1 MRDPYEVLG
10 LAKSASAAEVKSAF
24 RKLAKKFHPDQS
36 KESAGQGAIRRD
48 RFGLRDPRRREEA
61 RRLRPRRDRRRRQ
74 AARAAVRG
82 LRFRPAAGRGRG
94 PEFHGFNFDVG
105 GDPGGRAGFEA
116 DILSELFGGRA
127 GRSRPRAAAAARTSP
142 LSVNVPLAMA
152 AGGGSV
158 RVALPTGKT
167 LDVAIPAGV
176 EDGKRFV
183 CAGRGGRARATL
195 RPGDAIVT
203 IHYAPHPLFKVEGR
217 DLKLDLPIT
226 LYEAV
231 LGAKVR
237 APTLSGEVE
246 IAIPPGTSSGRVLR
260 LRGKGLPASGDAP
273 AGDLLATLRIAM
285 PAQRGRRPGG
295 ADAALARREAL
306 RSARRPGRLTRRGA
320 ARRRPTATKSF
331 RTADRRPGG
340 AVLAEIPRT
349 PARRRAASVHIGF
362 ADAWLF
368 QQWW

>member
-36 KESAGQGAIRRD
+36 KELRAKERFAEIGSAYEILGD
-48 RFGLRDPRRREEA
+48 EKK
-61 RRLRPRRDRRRRQ
+61 
-74 AARAAVRG
+74 RAAYDRG
-82 LRFRPAAGRGRG
+82 EIDADGKPRAPQFEGFGFGRRPGAGAGG
-94 PEFHGFNFDVG
+94 EFHGFNFDVG
-105 GDPGGRAGFEA
+105 GDPAARAGFEA
-116 DILSELFGGRA
+116 DILSELFGGRMG
-127 GRSRPRAAAAARTSP
+127 GRGRAPNRGEDVAV
-142 LSVNVPLAMA
+142 SVNVPLAVA
-152 AGGGSV
+152 AGGGSA

-176 EDGKRFV
+176 EDGKQIRLRGQ
-183 CAGRGGRARATL
+183 GRPGARNAAA
-195 RPGDAIVT
+195 GDAIVT

-237 APTLSGEVE
+237 TPTLSGEVE

-285 PAQRGRRPGG
+285 PAQED
-295 ADAALARREAL
+295 ADLAALMRRWRDEKPYDPRAGL
-306 RSARRPGRLTRRGA
+306 GA
-320 ARRRPTATKSF
+320 
-331 RTADRRPGG
+331 
-340 AVLAEIPRT
+340 
-349 PARRRAASVHIGF
+349 
-362 ADAWLF
+362 
-368 QQWW
+368 

>member
-36 KESAGQGAIRRD
+36 KESRAKE
-48 RFGLRDPRRREEA
+48 RFAEIGSAYEIIGDEKK
-61 RRLRPRRDRRRRQ
+61 
-74 AARAAVRG
+74 RAAYDRG
-82 LRFRPAAGRGRG
+82 EIDAEGKPRAPQFEGFGFGRRPGAGG
-94 PEFHGFNFDVG
+94 EFHGFNFDGG

-116 DILSELFGGRA
+116 DILSELFGGRMG
-127 GRSRPRAAAAARTSP
+127 GRGRASSRGEDVAQ
-142 LSVNVPLAMA
+142 SVNVPLAMA

-176 EDGKRFV
+176 EDGKQIRLRGQ
-183 CAGRGGRARATL
+183 GRPGARNAAA
-195 RPGDAIVT
+195 GDAIVT

-237 APTLSGEVE
+237 TPTLSGEVE

-285 PAQRGRRPGG
+285 PAQED
-295 ADAALARREAL
+295 ADLAALMRRWRDEKPYDPRAGL
-306 RSARRPGRLTRRGA
+306 SA
-320 ARRRPTATKSF
+320 
-331 RTADRRPGG
+331 
-340 AVLAEIPRT
+340 
-349 PARRRAASVHIGF
+349 
-362 ADAWLF
+362 
-368 QQWW
+368 

>member
-36 KESAGQGAIRRD
+36 KESRAKE
-48 RFGLRDPRRREEA
+48 RFAEIGSAYEILGDEKK
-61 RRLRPRRDRRRRQ
+61 
-74 AARAAVRG
+74 RAAYDRG
-82 LRFRPAAGRGRG
+82 EIDAEGKPRAPQFEGFGFGRRPGAGG
-94 PEFHGFNFDVG
+94 EFHGFNFDVG

-116 DILSELFGGRA
+116 DILSELFGGRMG
-127 GRSRPRAAAAARTSP
+127 GRGRAPNRGEDVAQ
-142 LSVNVPLAMA
+142 SVNVPLAMA

-176 EDGKRFV
+176 EDGKQIRLRGQ
-183 CAGRGGRARATL
+183 GRPGARNA
-195 RPGDAIVT
+195 PAGDAIVT

-217 DLKLDLPIT
+217 DLKLELPIT

-237 APTLSGEVE
+237 TPTLSGEVE
-246 IAIPPGTSSGRVLR
+246 IAIPPGTSSGQVLR
-260 LRGKGLPASGDAP
+260 LRGKGLPTSGDAP

-285 PAQRGRRPGG
+285 PAQED
-295 ADAALARREAL
+295 ADLAALMRRWRDEKPYDPRA
-306 RSARRPGRLTRRGA
+306 GLTA
-320 ARRRPTATKSF
+320 
-331 RTADRRPGG
+331 
-340 AVLAEIPRT
+340 
-349 PARRRAASVHIGF
+349 
-362 ADAWLF
+362 
-368 QQWW
+368 